1 VSRLLRLRY
10 YVDGIN
16 SRQAAVTCSSD
27 MDLKKRKGVSVRRH
41 VADTAGFGAEKRGWL
56 AQRATY
62 LSGDLADA
70 Y

>member
-1 VSRLLRLRY
+1 
-10 YVDGIN
+10 
-16 SRQAAVTCSSD
+16 